1 MKNFSSAATVLLT
14 IFIDLLCFGIILP
27 LLPSF
32 SINVLHINE
41 FVIGITAGIYSL
53 MQFLFLPFWGALSDR
68 YGRKPVITISLLG
81 NIIANLMLAFVFSG
95 VILSVTFF
103 IFSRALA
110 GVFAANISAAQ
121 AVISDITT
129 PEERTKGIGYVSAAF
144 SLGFVFGPAIGG
156 ILSENF
162 GFAFPV
168 YVSSALSLVA
178 FLMSLLVLKESLPP
192 EIMLLNREKKQS
204 ISPVNLKIFSN
215 ALKNKSYGRFIVIF
229 FVSVFSFSN
238 IFGTLQLFCAR
249 TEGLNFNQEETGYI
263 LSFMGIIGAFVQLY
277 LLKLFDKIFGSVNT
291 LLTGCLL
298 SAAGLA
304 LLGFS
309 ESLYFL
315 LFTIAIMAGGNGLCN
330 TVSVSLLSQNVSRSE
345 QGSVIGINHSLG
357 SLARFFGPVWGGF
370 VYQYAG
376 YKFPFLTGGFFMMLL
391 FIYAYLVL
399 KKPYPVADI

>member
-1 MKNFSSAATVLLT
+1 
-14 IFIDLLCFGIILP
+14 
-27 LLPSF
+27 
-32 SINVLHINE
+32 
-41 FVIGITAGIYSL
+41 

-81 NIIANLMLAFVFSG
+81 SVAANLMLAFVFSG
-95 VILSVTFF
+95 VILSVSFF

-121 AVISDITT
+121 AVISDITS

-144 SLGFVFGPAIGG
+144 SLGFVFGPALGG

-162 GFAFPV
+162 GYSIPV
-168 YVSSALSLVA
+168 FVSSALSLVA
-178 FLMSLLVLKESLPP
+178 FLMSLLVLKESLPADV
-192 EIMLLNREKKQS
+192 MLSNRKRKQN
-204 ISPVNLKIFSN
+204 ISPINLKIFTS
-215 ALKNKSYGRFIVIF
+215 AVKNKSYGKFIVIF

-249 TEGLNFNQEETGYI
+249 AEGLNFNQEETGYV
-263 LSFMGIIGAFVQLY
+263 LSLMGIVGAFVQLY
-277 LLKLFDKIFGSVNT
+277 LLKLFDKMFGSVNT

-298 SAAGLA
+298 AAFGLA
-304 LLGFS
+304 FLGFS

-315 LFTIAIMAGGNGLCN
+315 LFTIAVMAGGNGLCN

-345 QGSVIGINHSLG
+345 QGSILGINHSLG

-370 VYQYAG
+370 IYQYAG
-376 YKFPFLTGGFFMMLL
+376 YKYPFLTGGFFMMLL
-391 FIYAYLVL
+391 FIYAFLVL
-399 KKPYPVADI
+399 KKPVSDSGNN